1 MSQHTE
7 DPGTPLTNAVIARL
21 PHLRP
26 QIESFVPDG
35 WDAVAAQ
42 ALEAIAFLSDETG
55 VPISIAQFKEKFGD
69 FRIYVSMDEPSIG
82 PLEIVADTPQYT
94 SLRSSA
100 IPDTVRARATEIIDA
115 AAARCLT
122 LCQQCGSPGRKRN
135 TEGWHHVAC
144 DEHARR

>member
-100 IPDTVRARATEIIDA
+100 IPD
-115 AAARCLT
+115 
-122 LCQQCGSPGRKRN
+122 QS
-135 TEGWHHVAC
+135 
-144 DEHARR
+144 EHARPRSSTQLPPVA